1 MNCLPTILATTY
13 VEHMFA
19 RHLAVLKTQYYF
31 LKAIGDDGVV
41 FPSLLDGLKLNQ

>member
-19 RHLAVLKTQYYF
+19 RHLVVLKTQYYF
-31 LKAIGDDGVV
+31 LKTNGDDGVV
-41 FPSLLDGLKLNQ
+41 FPSLLDGLKLDQ

>member
-13 VEHMFA
+13 IEHMFA

-31 LKAIGDDGVV
+31 LKTTSDDGVV
-41 FPSLLDGLKLNQ
+41 FPSLLDGLKLDQ